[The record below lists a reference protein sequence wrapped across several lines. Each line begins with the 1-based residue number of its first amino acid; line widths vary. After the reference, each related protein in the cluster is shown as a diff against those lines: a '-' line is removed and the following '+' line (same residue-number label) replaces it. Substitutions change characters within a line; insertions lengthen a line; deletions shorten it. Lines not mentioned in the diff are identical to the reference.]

1 MRIAYN
7 AANFFMLTA
16 GTTLGTYE
24 ILELLGKGGMGE
36 VYRANDRRLKREVQS
51 RSCPTNFVEIPIV
64 LRDSNA
70 KPNFWL
76 R

>member
-1 MRIAYN
+1 
-7 AANFFMLTA
+7 
-16 GTTLGTYE
+16 
-24 ILELLGKGGMGE
+24 MGE